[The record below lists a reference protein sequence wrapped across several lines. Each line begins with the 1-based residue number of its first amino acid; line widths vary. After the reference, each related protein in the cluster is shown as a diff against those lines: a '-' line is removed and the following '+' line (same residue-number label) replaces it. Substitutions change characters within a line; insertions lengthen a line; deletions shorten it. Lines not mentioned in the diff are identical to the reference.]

1 MAGGMSAGRGESLA
15 SRVATT
21 RERQRPGGVSP
32 HGHGADAPPATR
44 HCWYDGPHGRQAA
57 LLLEWRR
64 VGGGWSGRIAVAAPD
79 PAGWALVEMWVDPG
93 MLAPVGPPAPT
104 G

>member
-1 MAGGMSAGRGESLA
+1 MS
-15 SRVATT
+15 
-21 RERQRPGGVSP
+21 
-32 HGHGADAPPATR
+32 
-44 HCWYDGPHGRQAA
+44 A

-93 MLAPVGPPAPT
+93 MLAPAGPPVPT

>member
-1 MAGGMSAGRGESLA
+1 MAGGMSTGRGESLA
-15 SRVATT
+15 ARVAATQERRQSAPTAPET
-21 RERQRPGGVSP
+21 RTAGT
-32 HGHGADAPPATR
+32 PPPTR

-93 MLAPVGPPAPT
+93 MLAPT